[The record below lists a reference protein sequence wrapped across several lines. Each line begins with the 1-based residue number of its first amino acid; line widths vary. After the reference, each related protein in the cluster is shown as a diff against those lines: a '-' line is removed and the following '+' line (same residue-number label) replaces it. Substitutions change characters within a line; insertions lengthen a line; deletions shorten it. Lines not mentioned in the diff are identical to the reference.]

1 MSIILRILLLFASV
15 ISLLFVQ
22 RRLRKSSIRM
32 GDTVVWMF
40 LSGLLVLLSIF
51 PQIAI
56 LAAALI
62 GVQSPVNLVYLIIL
76 FFLLFQCFLQSLRI
90 SELEEKMKQMISDAA
105 LSDLADGE
113 TNPKPQE
120 KC

>member
-1 MSIILRILLLFASV
+1 MHGRDVVADRNLAFLDG
-15 ISLLFVQ
+15 FV
-22 RRLRKSSIRM
+22 
-32 GDTVVWMF
+32 
-40 LSGLLVLLSIF
+40 
-51 PQIAI
+51 
-56 LAAALI
+56 
-62 GVQSPVNLVYLIIL
+62 
-76 FFLLFQCFLQSLRI
+76 FQCFLQSLRI